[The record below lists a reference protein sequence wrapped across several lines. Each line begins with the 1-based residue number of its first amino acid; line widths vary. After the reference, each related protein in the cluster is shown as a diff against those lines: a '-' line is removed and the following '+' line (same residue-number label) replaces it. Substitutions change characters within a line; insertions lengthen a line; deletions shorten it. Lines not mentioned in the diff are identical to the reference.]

1 MPLYRWPPT
10 LRCRVARAR
19 PLRHRPQRRRVG
31 LPAWH
36 LKSARHRS
44 ETWAAALRHF
54 RGEHHD
60 RASVGNHARC
70 GRPHSA
76 HVDAP
81 LHRCAV
87 PAPTPMPVPP
97 VPQCRSTLTG
107 GCCMRLSTRPRWAAR
122 GQTARRG
129 RPTGRVRPRGL
140 ATRWSSPGGPYG
152 RASGADTS
160 RCAAAAYSRATSTRA
175 AAGHRSDRTRP
186 APATTRRSGM
196 PRTRRCR
203 MAVLDR

>member
-107 GCCMRLSTRPRWAAR
+107 RLLHAHLDPTEVGCAWPDGEPWTTDRKSPASRVGYAMELTWRAIWSCERCRYKPLRRRGLFTCDKHPGRGWSPQRSYATGSRYYSEEWYAAHATMSHGSTR
-122 GQTARRG
+122 
-129 RPTGRVRPRGL
+129 
-140 ATRWSSPGGPYG
+140 
-152 RASGADTS
+152 
-160 RCAAAAYSRATSTRA
+160 
-175 AAGHRSDRTRP
+175 
-186 APATTRRSGM
+186 
-196 PRTRRCR
+196 
-203 MAVLDR
+203 